1 MKSRYIILILT
12 LSLCSCGT
20 PVFKDEII
28 HSNAELG
35 KVCPLSDGSNLILSK
50 RPGADITYISKLDS
64 NANYIYHSNTI
75 NLAYTGNAQIMESK
89 LTTGEKG
96 YTLYHKLS
104 GKEYLTEI
112 KDQGVK
118 VNSKDYTTYHEQ
130 VSALTLANGKIFF
143 IGITKPSADFAR
155 TVINLRVYDP
165 QTNTDLQ
172 GESLV
177 SYSKYISCYEQ
188 KDNDVYCVYVYD
200 EDPLRS
206 LLGIQNFKVSDA
218 GIVQK
223 GEPFLIKAF
232 YTQFNYVKAIKYNQ
246 NEVGIFFQTGNPAYT
261 VDIPNGNTGKDLY
274 YYHLEVTPTSM
285 KVVRY
290 DYISTNCRFSSD
302 AEDYTADMIA
312 FDDAVYLICELDN
325 GSNNYAKAFRG
336 YVISKG
342 VKKVD
347 YIDFNR
353 FDGKG
358 VKNPQFVKFDQTL
371 AILYTHILS
380 NDGKNVKLL
389 VMNYPDCED
398 VAGNVNFYG
407 VCPANNQTKLLSKK
421 INVFLNNPYP
431 TSMQNTIVYFRFLS
445 FNNMVIYNGKTP
457 LQLNVDYDPSTIN
470 DLSIKEYNNEEG
482 SYLEYVAT
490 RKDSKLG
497 VIMGKTCKVRIENPK
512 CLDQCN
518 GCDAKGTDDNHRCF
532 DCKPGFWYDKKDT
545 DTTGC
550 GKDKGIY
557 NCPPCDIA
565 CEQCYGPFDNSV
577 PTTNCKEKYCNTDGG
592 YYPYEDNFRTCFNE
606 SDKEKWED
614 LLGLEEKLYLDKNNS
629 TNKKDTDT
637 TGCGKDKVIYN

>member
-1 MKSRYIILILT
+1 MKSSYIILFLI

-177 SYSKYISCYEQ
+177 SYSKYVSCYEQ

-232 YTQFNYVKAIKYNQ
+232 YTQFNYVKAIRYNQ

-457 LQLNVDYDPSTIN
+457 LQLNVDYDPSHKKRFEIRG
-470 DLSIKEYNNEEG
+470 YN
-482 SYLEYVAT
+482 
-490 RKDSKLG
+490 
-497 VIMGKTCKVRIENPK
+497 GKN
-512 CLDQCN
+512 L
-518 GCDAKGTDDNHRCF
+518 
-532 DCKPGFWYDKKDT
+532 
-545 DTTGC
+545 
-550 GKDKGIY
+550 
-557 NCPPCDIA
+557 
-565 CEQCYGPFDNSV
+565 
-577 PTTNCKEKYCNTDGG
+577 
-592 YYPYEDNFRTCFNE
+592 
-606 SDKEKWED
+606 
-614 LLGLEEKLYLDKNNS
+614 
-629 TNKKDTDT
+629 
-637 TGCGKDKVIYN
+637 